1 MPPSH
6 PSSSPRLALGFESLP
21 SFESLAHQDGTMVR
35 CHRRDQPQFLLI
47 GSSVCSVLALC
58 FGIARLGLAFHR
70 KYQYLQLLG
79 GLVGSLRKSS
89 IPDTDAMSGTCHTVR
104 SIPTL
109 SYAIRFRAGK
119 LLIAPQSIGIDQICY
134 VIGILFAKLAVLILL
149 FRIFGIDSRL
159 RWVCFVLGPI
169 IFLWS
174 FISAVITIFRCR
186 PIIAGWSLQ
195 YNWAHPHG
203 SKCLD
208 RIKLVTVFGW
218 YNIISDFI
226 LILLPMPILWG
237 MHLSWRKKIGVAVVF
252 ATGGV

>member
-1 MPPSH
+1 
-6 PSSSPRLALGFESLP
+6 
-21 SFESLAHQDGTMVR
+21 
-35 CHRRDQPQFLLI
+35 
-47 GSSVCSVLALC
+47 
-58 FGIARLGLAFHR
+58 
-70 KYQYLQLLG
+70 
-79 GLVGSLRKSS
+79 
-89 IPDTDAMSGTCHTVR
+89 MSGTCHIVR
-104 SIPTL
+104 SIPTI
-109 SYAIRFRAGK
+109 SYAIRFRARK
-119 LLIAPQSIGIDQICY
+119 SLIAPQSIGIDHICY
-134 VIGILFAKLAVLILL
+134 IIGILFAKLAVLILL

-174 FISAVITIFRCR
+174 FISAVMSIFRCR